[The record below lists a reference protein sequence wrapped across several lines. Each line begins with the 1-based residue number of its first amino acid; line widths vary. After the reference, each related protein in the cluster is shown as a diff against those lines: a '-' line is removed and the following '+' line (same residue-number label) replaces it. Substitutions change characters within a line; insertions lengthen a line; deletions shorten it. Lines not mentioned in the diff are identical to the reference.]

1 MAHPVQLVVERADRI
16 PRVHVLIRLALLLAL
31 ATLGCS
37 SIYWFLYLALPPLVA
52 LLVSKKSGA
61 SYLAEDAPRVVRV
74 LRWIAAAYAYLWLL
88 SNELPTA
95 QASRVDLQIEP
106 GGTPTV
112 GSALAR
118 LVYSLPALLLVAV
131 LSLAATLVWLVA
143 AAVVLVTE
151 RMPDSLADFLALVLR
166 VQFRLVAYHLSLVE
180 RYPSL
185 EESAIGGASRSGS
198 VRLV

>member
-52 LLVSKKSGA
+52 LLVSRKSGA
-61 SYLAEDAPRVVRV
+61 SYLEDAPRVVRV

-95 QASRVDLQIEP
+95 QASRVDLQIEA

-151 RMPDSLADFLALVLR
+151 RMPDSLGDFLALVLR